1 MSTIKEILDNHA
13 MSAYLC
19 RLVGDEG
26 MALLAAFPEGQEYS
40 DEELSDMTKIN
51 LNAVRHTLYTLYEHR
66 LAEYRRI
73 KNNETGWLTYL
84 WHLLPHNINAAIE
97 DELEVVLEKLKKREQ
112 YEALNDFYMCKECGI
127 TLTFNQA
134 IDIEFTCPHCEI
146 QMSHYDNSLL
156 LQALSKRVEEM
167 SEVLG

>member
-1 MSTIKEILDNHA
+1 MSTIKEILDNQA
-13 MSAYLC
+13 ISAYLY
-19 RLVGDEG
+19 RLIGDEG
-26 MALLAAFPEGQEYS
+26 MALLAAFPEGKEYS
-40 DEELSDMTKIN
+40 DEELADMTEIN
-51 LNAVRHTLYTLYEHR
+51 LNAVRHSLYTLYERR

-97 DELEVVLEKLKKREQ
+97 DELEIVLEKLKKRER
-112 YEALNDFYMCKECGI
+112 YEASNDFYMCKECGI

-134 IDIEFTCPHCEI
+134 FDFEFKCPHCDV

-156 LQALSKRVEEM
+156 LHALSKRVEEM
-167 SEVLG
+167 SEILG